1 VKRANRARTKNK
13 TVLAFWLVPARPER
27 DLFAELIRI
36 LAVELKAPRFEPH
49 LTICSGPDTKTV
61 RAALKTIM
69 NEAVRLRVRGLS
81 ASGDYTKSL
90 FIRFTA
96 TSALDDLNRQL
107 RRAAKLPVRPLR
119 NPHVSLLYANVPL
132 SSEKELART
141 IHLPFREVI
150 FDSIKV
156 VRCNSSTKTPA
167 DVRGWRVL
175 ATKKLTR

>member
-1 VKRANRARTKNK
+1 M
-13 TVLAFWLVPARPER
+13 
-27 DLFAELIRI
+27 
-36 LAVELKAPRFEPH
+36 
-49 LTICSGPDTKTV
+49 
-61 RAALKTIM
+61 RAALKKITNDAM
-69 NEAVRLRVRGLS
+69 RLRVRGLS

-107 RRAAKLPVRPLR
+107 RRAAKLPVRALR
-119 NPHVSLLYANVPL
+119 DPHVSLLYTNMPL

>member
-1 VKRANRARTKNK
+1 M
-13 TVLAFWLVPARPER
+13 LAFWLVPARPER

-36 LAVELKAPRFEPH
+36 LAIELKAPRFEPH

-61 RAALKTIM
+61 RDALKTIT
-69 NEAVRLRVRGLS
+69 NDAVRLRVRGLA

-107 RRAAKLPVRPLR
+107 RRAAKLPVRALR
-119 NPHVSLLYANVPL
+119 DPHVSLLYASMPL
-132 SSEKELART
+132 SSKKELART

-156 VRCNSSTKTPA
+156 VRCNSVTKTPA
-167 DVRGWRVL
+167 DVRSWRVL
-175 ATKKLTR
+175 RNEETSSLGALPSSCA

>member
-1 VKRANRARTKNK
+1 M
-13 TVLAFWLVPARPER
+13 LAFWLVPARPER

-36 LAVELKAPRFEPH
+36 LALELKAPRFEPH
-49 LTICSGPDTKTV
+49 LTICSGPDTRTV
-61 RAALKTIM
+61 RDALKTIT
-69 NEAVRLRVRGLS
+69 NDAVRLRVRGLA
-81 ASGDYTKSL
+81 ASGEYTKSL

-119 NPHVSLLYANVPL
+119 DPHVSLLYAKVPL

-156 VRCNSSTKTPA
+156 VRCNSSTKTSG